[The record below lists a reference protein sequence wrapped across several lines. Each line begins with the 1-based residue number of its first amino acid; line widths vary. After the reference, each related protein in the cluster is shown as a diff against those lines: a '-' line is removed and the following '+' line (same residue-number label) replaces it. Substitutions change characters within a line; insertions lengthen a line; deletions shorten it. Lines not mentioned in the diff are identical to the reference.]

1 MKKKTKDYEEHLTLS
16 SSSSF
21 SASLSGDDSGEL
33 APSSASRNAMK
44 SSLLDECTGESVTT
58 LICIIPMQQ
67 NKNPETMGSQY
78 KQLQIGNKARG
89 VTKKAKKKVS
99 RTKGSII

>member
-1 MKKKTKDYEEHLTLS
+1 MKKTGYEEHLTLS
-16 SSSSF
+16 SSSWF

-67 NKNPETMGSQY
+67 NQDPE
-78 KQLQIGNKARG
+78 
-89 VTKKAKKKVS
+89 
-99 RTKGSII
+99 TKGSQHKPQQIGK